1 MGVSGV
7 VVVAL
12 WGFCGAGSAAP
23 WVGSRGGAGAAQ
35 ARGDCATQEYGIVF
49 VSFAFIQGLCGAIPL
64 QFLGP

>member
-12 WGFCGAGSAAP
+12 WGFCGAGSAP
-23 WVGSRGGAGAAQ
+23 SLGGSRGGAWAAQ

-49 VSFAFIQGLCGAIPL
+49 VSFSFIQGLCGAIPL
-64 QFLGP
+64 KFLGP